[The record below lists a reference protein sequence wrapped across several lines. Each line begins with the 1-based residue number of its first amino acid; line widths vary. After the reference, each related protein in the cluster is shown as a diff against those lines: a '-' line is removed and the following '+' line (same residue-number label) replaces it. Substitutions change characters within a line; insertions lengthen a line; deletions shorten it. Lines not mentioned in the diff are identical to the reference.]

1 MSYNIG
7 APEVVMVAIIVAIVG
22 AVLYFRRRR

>member
-1 MSYNIG
+1 MSDNIG
-7 APEVVMVAIIVAIVG
+7 APEVVMVATIVAIVA